1 MLTPYK
7 TAKRKAFSK
16 VFKEVKSTYRSN
28 VATSFSFASHRNFKD
43 RSLADCEIPLTF

>member
-7 TAKRKAFSK
+7 TAKRKAV